1 MTLTDRGHRRYFGV
15 LLLFL
20 LGLMVGPQAV
30 FGAQKAQESSR
41 SATPA
46 KEVKP
51 AGATTDASATA
62 ESQAC
67 QSCHGDVT
75 ASFEKSPHWKTM
87 NDTRGGHS
95 KQGCEACHGP
105 GGDHA
110 DDPDKPV
117 FDFKKAPPEA
127 VTARCLGFHASGSGT
142 LVLRIHSIDKTMSA
156 APPATP

>member
-1 MTLTDRGHRRYFGV
+1 MTLTDRGQRPYFGA

-30 FGAQKAQESSR
+30 FGLQKARESSR
-41 SATPA
+41 FATAA

-51 AGATTDASATA
+51 AEATTDVSATA
-62 ESQAC
+62 EPQAC

-95 KQGCEACHGP
+95 KQGCEA
-105 GGDHA
+105 
-110 DDPDKPV
+110 
-117 FDFKKAPPEA
+117 
-127 VTARCLGFHASGSGT
+127 
-142 LVLRIHSIDKTMSA
+142 
-156 APPATP
+156 